1 MRNLGDMNVLYNA
14 QNVILLCEI
23 VENKFQL
30 RHDKYGFNPRRCN
43 SASFLSGSIER
54 DLSKV
59 IIALPTTNEVVD
71 VFEQTLTGG
80 FSCVNTCLAFD
91 TEMLLLNYPE
101 KTEDV

>member
-1 MRNLGDMNVLYNA
+1 MTCITLK
-14 QNVILLCEI
+14 
-23 VENKFQL
+23 NKFQL

-71 VFEQTLTGG
+71 VFEQTLTGE